1 MSYFDWKKNKDVGNH
16 LMKYSSKEE
25 YQRSAVNRFYYSCFG
40 PVKEYYEKAF
50 RKTLPSKDAHQTL
63 INSLKNSPFVEEVQ
77 LGKRLKN
84 LRNQRNTADYIT
96 KSQKFS
102 LKQSKRNVEKIHSIL
117 DKLKKNLVRIMKN

>member
-84 LRNQRNTADYIT
+84 LRNQRNTADYNK
-96 KSQKFS
+96 KSQRFS
-102 LKQSKRNVEKIHSIL
+102 IKESKRNVEKIHSIL
-117 DKLKKNLVRIMKN
+117 DKLKKNPVRIMKN